1 MKLQTK
7 HAMMTLVASVLLS
20 ASTFAEIRT
29 FTIDKSHSSI
39 EFGIKHMALSTVKG
53 VFTDYDGRIAWDSA
67 DQKSVISGT
76 VQVKSID
83 TRDAKRD
90 AHLRDADFFNADQFQ
105 QMTFVTKSIKKVK
118 NKYVMVA
125 DLTIKGITKTI
136 TAPLEVSP
144 VVKDPWG
151 NSRASFSTSFVINR
165 QDFGLKYSQ
174 LLDNGGLMIGND
186 VTVTLDIEAL
196 QQ

>member
-1 MKLQTK
+1 MKLRTK
-7 HAMMTLVASVLLS
+7 HVMTTLIASALLS
-20 ASTFAEIRT
+20 ASTFAEICT
-29 FTIDKSHSSI
+29 FAIDKSHSTI

-53 VFTDYDGRIAWDSA
+53 VFTDYDGSVTWDSA

-76 VQVKSID
+76 VKVKSID

-90 AHLRDADFFNADQFQ
+90 AHLRDKDFFSADQFPE
-105 QMTFVTKSIKKVK
+105 MTFVSKSIKKVK
-118 NKYVMVA
+118 NRYVMIA
-125 DLTIKGITKTI
+125 DLTIKGITKSI
-136 TAPLEVSP
+136 TVPLEVSP
-144 VVKDPWG
+144 VLKDPWG

-186 VTVTLDIEAL
+186 VTVSLDIEAI
-196 QQ
+196 QK